1 MRGMADDSETEK
13 RGAQLYAAV
22 VQLLNDHSSMGLL
35 VAVGDAKDK
44 ISWDK
49 AHTKTRELF
58 RHLAVNLTETPPASR
73 LGS

>member
-1 MRGMADDSETEK
+1 MSNDNDIEK
-13 RGAQLYAAV
+13 RGERIYAAV

-35 VAVGDAKDK
+35 VAVGDAKDR
-44 ISWDK
+44 ISWEK

-58 RHLAVNLTETPPASR
+58 RHLAVNLTETPLASR

>member
-1 MRGMADDSETEK
+1 MADENDIDK
-13 RGAQLYAAV
+13 RGARIYAAV

-35 VAVGDAKDK
+35 VAVGDAKDR
-44 ISWDK
+44 ILWDK
-49 AHTKTRELF
+49 VHPKTRELF